1 MLDRPPLLE
10 EPRAQRLSE
19 KKQMEAQICSVH
31 PKNVQDNQHTYDD
44 DDDDDEDDD
53 EEDDDDAGE
62 DEDENKEDGGD
73 DDDADD
79 DDDDVMVM
87 MMVVM
92 MMIIILRVGFGW
104 YFLGVFLLSFYSRR
118 NLETSISISLQF

>member
-10 EPRAQRLSE
+10 EPCAQRLSE

-44 DDDDDEDDD
+44 D
-53 EEDDDDAGE
+53 EDDDDAGE

-73 DDDADD
+73 DDADD
-79 DDDDVMVM
+79 DTDDDDVMVM

-92 MMIIILRVGFGW
+92 MMIIILRVGFG
-104 YFLGVFLLSFYSRR
+104 
-118 NLETSISISLQF
+118 